1 MSEIA
6 SRVGKSS
13 NEITEPLRKL
23 RDLGYVRREVPF
35 DENERNS
42 KKGLYFI
49 DDNLFKFF
57 YRFVAP
63 NASLLELDAIDAV
76 MNVVHSQMPKFVGDC
91 WENLCRN
98 FVGGNE
104 IDGILYNKASRWWG
118 KVFTADH
125 PDGEMVELD
134 VVAESFDKKHILI
147 GECKWTNGEDAS
159 RLYNRLAS
167 VAKALP
173 FVKRKQVHIALF
185 TKVKPEHA
193 DGLNVFLPS
202 DVLI

>member
-63 NASLLELDAIDAV
+63 NPSLLELDAIDAV
-76 MNVVHSQMPKFVGDC
+76 MNM
-91 WENLCRN
+91 
-98 FVGGNE
+98 
-104 IDGILYNKASRWWG
+104 
-118 KVFTADH
+118 
-125 PDGEMVELD
+125 
-134 VVAESFDKKHILI
+134 
-147 GECKWTNGEDAS
+147 
-159 RLYNRLAS
+159 
-167 VAKALP
+167 
-173 FVKRKQVHIALF
+173 
-185 TKVKPEHA
+185 
-193 DGLNVFLPS
+193 
-202 DVLI
+202 